1 MRLHAIE
8 IEAFGPFA
16 EPVQLDLES
25 LSEAGLFLVHGPTGS
40 GKTSLI
46 DAICFALYSD
56 VPGSRTKKGLHSDH
70 ARDRRPRVCLEFTSA
85 GRRFR
90 VERSPE
96 FVRPKRRGTGMLTVQ
111 AHVHLQE
118 WVSGAWETR
127 STRIDEAAELLED
140 VLGMGLAQFS
150 KVAVLPQGDFA
161 AFLRAKAE
169 ERRALLEKLF
179 DITVF
184 ADVEDWMVERRRATA
199 AAAAE
204 AAAAVTR
211 ELVRIEHV
219 LAESGVS
226 DSGVSEAALGES
238 GVAESGVAESGV
250 AEPGIADDPA
260 DIADQ
265 ADGDDALPL
274 EVGEERSGSRPLH
287 ELTEPEEILARLS
300 GLAAHADAEV
310 TAQLAAADAAAAAE
324 AAAAA
329 AHTAAEV
336 RAVHRERG
344 RRAAAQLDRCRAAAD
359 AHLDRV
365 EELRR
370 AEEAATLGTHLA
382 GLHRARVSCQVAED
396 RLSARCT
403 ELLVDGLPTDA
414 HEVNDTLDR
423 MRALDG
429 NAHLFDAA
437 RSRLEEGMGRAAA
450 AEEDLVGARAELAEQ
465 LLHVEQL
472 TSWLSDANTGLDEA
486 ASRPHDPAPI
496 EAALAE
502 TRAHLATLAQVERD
516 RSQIVATGDRRRAA
530 IDDLQ
535 SAREALLD
543 LRGRRVGALAARLA
557 ADLRDGEACLVCGST
572 EHPAPAAT
580 NDDVSDGELAE
591 AEESVEVARAA
602 VAELD
607 LVLARLEE
615 RVAER
620 RRTLG
625 NADGPTLQ
633 VREAE
638 LIAERTARVDAA
650 AALERERSDVADLS
664 TRVAAAQA
672 RLTAAKT
679 TVVALEARLA
689 EARAEEDLAREGFTD
704 VWTAHTECPCWR
716 FEPLDFHRWSLAEHQ
731 RLAGLLLRARQDHLD
746 LDRARTELT
755 ALSAEAEDAVAGSGF
770 DDLEAAMAAARTAP
784 ERAALQE
791 SVSAYERAVATA
803 RDTLADPDVES
814 ALVGDDDDLAALLAA
829 RTAAAST
836 FQEAV
841 RAQARAE
848 ATRDQVQR
856 ALPVLSTALAERAD
870 LTLRA
875 AEAKELADTL
885 AGTGTNNALRMRLT
899 SYVLAARLEKVVAFA
914 NERLSAMGGAR
925 YLLEHTDE
933 RAGSGRSGLG
943 LRVLDQWTGA
953 SRETSTLSGGEAFM
967 ASLALALGLADAVR
981 AEAGGYELGTL
992 FVDEG
997 FGSLDED
1004 SLEDVMTVLDG
1015 LRSGGR
1021 SVGVVSHVPELRVRI
1036 PDQVRVT
1043 KSETGS
1049 TVAVVRGLA
1058 QSA

>member
-70 ARDRRPRVCLEFTSA
+70 ARERRPRVRLEFTSA

-96 FVRPKRRGTGMLTVQ
+96 FVRPKKRGTGMLTVQ
-111 AHVHLQE
+111 ANVHLQE

-127 STRIDEAAELLED
+127 STRIDEAAELLDD

-238 GVAESGVAESGV
+238 GVAESGVA
-250 AEPGIADDPA
+250 DDPA

-274 EVGEERSGSRPLH
+274 EVSEERSGSRPLH

-437 RSRLEEGMGRAAA
+437 SSRLEEGMRRAAA
-450 AEEDLVGARAELAEQ
+450 AEEDLVGARAEFAEQ

-791 SVSAYERAVATA
+791 SVSAYEHAVATA